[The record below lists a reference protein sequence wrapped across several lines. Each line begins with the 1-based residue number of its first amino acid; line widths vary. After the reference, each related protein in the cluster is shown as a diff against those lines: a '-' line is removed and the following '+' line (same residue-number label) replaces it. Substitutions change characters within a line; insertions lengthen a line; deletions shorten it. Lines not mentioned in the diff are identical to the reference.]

1 MSSLQKLSLSRGF
14 ICEAKGCR
22 YKGAPFKSKAGFS
35 NHQRT
40 CKALKE
46 EMECDLKEWKRQMA
60 IEAEA
65 KAREADTLRA
75 LEEAPPATS
84 TGGGTGLNANVRS

>member
-1 MSSLQKLSLSRGF
+1 
-14 ICEAKGCR
+14 
-22 YKGAPFKSKAGFS
+22 
-35 NHQRT
+35 
-40 CKALKE
+40 
-46 EMECDLKEWKRQMA
+46 MERDLKEWKRQMA